1 MNSLPATARRSGPP
15 ARFTRATAKSLNRHQ
30 ITPFDIR
37 RIKAGT
43 YETIPDPIEF
53 IVSDRYL
60 DRPNLYPRQA
70 TFIKIVFLRDDL
82 FTQYDLDVIEEW
94 ENAFAATGT
103 EGISPGI
110 MDRIRV
116 NKTCPCGHMIEDH
129 LRRRGACL
137 AGECECSLYGG
148 RPWFREAQAVVGR
161 RGSKGYVGGLCTS
174 YVTWNYM
181 HRPGGPQNYYG
192 IDRDKRLTGIV
203 FAGKKEQAKANQWQ
217 DIVNVI
223 LGAPCFSRYIST
235 PQTER
240 LTIECPNDWL
250 RQMRMRELGVVT
262 DTDTA
267 SFEIIPAPSTTMAA
281 RGPTSFFQ
289 AYDEQAHVINSTSN
303 ADAEAVYNSATPSL
317 DQFKKD
323 GFIYAPSSPWTKTGQ
338 FFMNWELSIEME
350 SNGKPTYPERVM
362 LQLPS
367 WGLYED
373 WDQAHRIPLRPL
385 VTTTR
390 EEDRLVKKRK
400 KTSSGKSRT
409 ISVMKTFEVEYK
421 AVDELG
427 HFRPLKQAIQAFD
440 DDMRQLQ
447 RANPDTFKVE
457 RLSHWAESL
466 DAYMNPEK
474 VAQVFQPW
482 RGQTLLVQKQGILR
496 ETYSAHGDPSTSNKR
511 FGWSMGHRVW
521 VPDLDENG
529 KPDRD
534 GYGAYHVV
542 FDRIRCWDPV
552 DYPDHILDYD
562 DVMESIWAEDVVPF
576 VPEDVSFD
584 QFNVPA
590 TVGTLRKKVAKE
602 QLPKQVR
609 VHEVTRTAP
618 LNWKHY
624 EMFKSAI
631 NMGWVHAPMLL
642 PEIDDEGE
650 HEVNFA
656 SSEAELELKFLEEKN
671 GKVNHPTT
679 GPVQTK
685 DIADSMCEVTVQLI
699 GKQMAQFLGMEL
711 DDISV
716 SGGAPLGTDPG
727 RRTNP
732 TSDVAERLGALT
744 DSGGMGRGMQPGNL
758 GTASA
763 RGQRGMRRR

>member
-1 MNSLPATARRSGPP
+1 MSNLPATARRSGVP
-15 ARFTRATAKSLNRHQ
+15 ARWTRGPTKALRRHPLS
-30 ITPFDIR
+30 PFDIR

-53 IVSDRYL
+53 TVSDKYL

-70 TFIKIVFLRDDL
+70 TFLKIVFLRDDL

-94 ENAFAATGT
+94 EQAFLSTGT

-110 MDRIRV
+110 MDRIAM
-116 NKTCPCGHMIEDH
+116 NK
-129 LRRRGACL
+129 A
-137 AGECECSLYGG
+137 AG
-148 RPWFREAQAVVGR
+148 RPWFRETQAVVGR
-161 RGSKGYVGGLCTS
+161 RGSKGWVGAVCSAYVL
-174 YVTWNYM
+174 WHYM

-217 DIVNVI
+217 DIINVI
-223 LGAPCFSRYIST
+223 LGAPCFSKYLSL
-235 PQTER
+235 PQAER
-240 LTIECPNDWL
+240 LTLKCPNDWL
-250 RQMRMRELGVVT
+250 REIRMDDLGVVT
-262 DTDTA
+262 ETDTA

-317 DQFKKD
+317 DQFGKD

-338 FFMNWELSIEME
+338 FFANYELSIEME
-350 SNGKPTYPERVM
+350 SNGKPAYPERMM

-373 WDQAHRIPLRPL
+373 WEQAHRIPLRPL
-385 VTTTR
+385 VSKTR
-390 EEDRLVKKRK
+390 QEDRLVKKRK
-400 KTSSGKSRT
+400 TTNGKSRT

-421 AVDELG
+421 AVDKLG
-427 HFRPLKQAIQAFD
+427 HFRPLKGAIQAFD

-466 DAYMNPEK
+466 DAYMNPDRVE
-474 VAQVFQPW
+474 QVFQPW
-482 RGQTLLVQKQGILR
+482 RGETLFIQKQGILR

-511 FGWSMGHRVW
+511 FGWALAHRVW
-521 VPDLDENG
+521 VPDLDEDG

-534 GYGAYHVV
+534 GYGLYHVV

-562 DVMESIWAEDVVPF
+562 EVTEDIWADDVVPF
-576 VPEDVSFD
+576 LPEDVSFD

-590 TVGTLRKKVAKE
+590 TVGNLRKRVAKA
-602 QLPKQVR
+602 QLPKQIT

-618 LNWKHY
+618 LNWRHY

-631 NMGWVHAPMLL
+631 NMGWVHAPMML
-642 PEIDDEGE
+642 PEIDEDGE
-650 HEVNFA
+650 NKVNFA

-685 DIADSMCEVTVQLI
+685 DIADAMCEVTVQLI
-699 GKQMAQFLGMEL
+699 GKQMAQLLGMEL
-711 DDISV
+711 DEIGV

-732 TSDVAERLGALT
+732 TSDVAERLGSLT
-744 DSGGMGRGMQPGNL
+744 SSGGMSRGMQQQGPTG
-758 GTASA
+758 GAA
-763 RGQRGMRRR
+763 RGMRRR